1 MLVLQYRKS
10 TTSCELAKLLDAIPA
25 GKQLCSTRCWFR
37 ARLARSTE
45 IRISRFPSKLDQTQH
60 RPGSSTAST
69 TSRNRSTYMT
79 SSIFIGNLNHS
90 CIEEDL
96 LDIFSQFETLSV
108 TFCTDRDTEQPR
120 GFGFVQLDSA
130 EDAQRAI
137 SQLHGT
143 ELHER
148 RLTVSEARDNPAG
161 RRARTSLNSHL

>member
-1 MLVLQYRKS
+1 
-10 TTSCELAKLLDAIPA
+10 
-25 GKQLCSTRCWFR
+25 
-37 ARLARSTE
+37 
-45 IRISRFPSKLDQTQH
+45 
-60 RPGSSTAST
+60 
-69 TSRNRSTYMT
+69 MT

-143 ELHER
+143 EFQRR
-148 RLTVSEARDNPAG
+148 RLTVSETETTQQADAG
-161 RRARTSLNSHL
+161 VEAGSGRNSISRSDGSD